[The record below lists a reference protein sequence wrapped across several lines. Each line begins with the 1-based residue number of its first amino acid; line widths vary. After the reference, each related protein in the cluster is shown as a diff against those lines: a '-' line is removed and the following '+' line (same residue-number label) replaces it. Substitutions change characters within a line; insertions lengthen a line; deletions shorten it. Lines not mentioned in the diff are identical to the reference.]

1 MVGYLPP
8 KVQLALRSND
18 QFINMRM
25 VFIQATYAYKIPPLQ
40 SPNQKQFSFQ
50 E

>member
-1 MVGYLPP
+1 MVGYLPS

-25 VFIQATYAYKIPPLQ
+25 VFIQATYAYKIPPPAV
-40 SPNQKQFSFQ
+40 SKPKTIFI
-50 E
+50 